1 MISSKQAVWGLD
13 PLCINRYHTI
23 PMTIHY
29 RGAGWGD
36 PPLLLSEN
44 ERGVSVL
51 FCPNGKIQ
59 TRVFLLGWLRRFL
72 CFSLRGAFHIK
83 TRPTSTLSS
92 TLSLANWWSAS
103 YTTGHLT
110 LSKLSWPSKVTSSSI
125 SSVTLFPGLGS
136 PGRLSL
142 QQKVWLHQNLKCSLY
157 LNVKFKCN
165 LNI

>member
-1 MISSKQAVWGLD
+1 MISSKQAVWGLG
-13 PLCINRYHTI
+13 PLCIIDIILTNDSNTL
-23 PMTIHY
+23 Y
-29 RGAGWGD
+29 RSWLRR

-51 FCPNGKIQ
+51 FCPNHKIQ